1 MIPYL
6 FIFYPPLIMELRN
19 IDVIRVVEGYLLL
32 LIPNTLIVRFKEE
45 SIMYWNENSFNQPV
59 QEDTHVDDIPLEEG
73 VDDGEPLNMESLIE
87 TFVVDTVAR
96 MDDDNRKAFMESDS
110 FKQMC
115 EAGLLEAR
123 SIMRLNQEDDF
134 TRRVKVA
141 AIAKAHANNDAL
153 EIALRKNRKQEKALL
168 DKIYKKYSTQ
178 VKRDV
183 QMAQRRMKQINPQV
197 FNTLRAIR

>member
-1 MIPYL
+1 
-6 FIFYPPLIMELRN
+6 
-19 IDVIRVVEGYLLL
+19 
-32 LIPNTLIVRFKEE
+32 
-45 SIMYWNENSFNQPV
+45 MYWTKDSFNSPV
-59 QEDTHVDDIPLEEG
+59 TEDTHVEDIPLEEG
-73 VDDGEPLNMESLIE
+73 VDEGEPLDMESLVE
-87 TFVVDTVAR
+87 TFVVDAVSR
-96 MDDDNRKAFMESDS
+96 MDDDTRKAFMESES

-153 EIALRKNRKQEKALL
+153 EIALRKNRVKEKQLL
-168 DKIYKKYSTQ
+168 DKIYKKYSMQ

-183 QMAQRRMKQINPQV
+183 MAAQRKMKQINPQV

>member
-1 MIPYL
+1 
-6 FIFYPPLIMELRN
+6 
-19 IDVIRVVEGYLLL
+19 
-32 LIPNTLIVRFKEE
+32 
-45 SIMYWNENSFNQPV
+45 MYWNENSFNQPV

>member
-1 MIPYL
+1 
-6 FIFYPPLIMELRN
+6 
-19 IDVIRVVEGYLLL
+19 
-32 LIPNTLIVRFKEE
+32 
-45 SIMYWNENSFNQPV
+45 MYFNKDNFNQPV
-59 QEDTHVDDIPLEEG
+59 QEETQFDDIPLEEG
-73 VDDGEPLNMESLIE
+73 VDEGEPLDMESLIE
-87 TFVVDTVAR
+87 TFVVDAVAR
-96 MDDDNRKAFMESDS
+96 MDDDTRKSFMESDS

-153 EIALRKNRKQEKALL
+153 ELALRKNRVKEKQLL
-168 DKIYKKYSTQ
+168 DKIYKKYSMQ

-183 QMAQRRMKQINPQV
+183 MQAQRKMKQINPQV